1 MTPQEYLVQFPNIC
15 EPGRSDIQKH
25 QTMEDWWNATS
36 RPDHLLSSLSR
47 FSPTVQQGYICAD
60 LAIGWAADA
69 LDLAGIPHGLR
80 DLAPITDRE
89 TARQAE
95 TIAAEAQAAAR
106 ATWAAA
112 AEARAAD
119 AAEMA
124 AEAARVAA
132 WAAAAEARAA
142 DAAEMA
148 ARAAFCAINTGPD
161 PVKMADQ
168 IRARIACP
176 YKEIEL

>member
-1 MTPQEYLVQFPNIC
+1 MNAIDYIETHHPAACPEAREWLRSLPEDTTLDQAWAIC
-15 EPGRSDIQKH
+15 
-25 QTMEDWWNATS
+25 
-36 RPDHLLSSLSR
+36 PDPTWMLWLLSKS
-47 FSPTVQQGYICAD
+47 SPTVEQGYICAD

-89 TARQAE
+89 TA
-95 TIAAEAQAAAR
+95 AEAVGVAVGVASDAK
-106 ATWAAA
+106 A
-112 AEARAAD
+112 AAD
-119 AAEMA
+119 AAWTARA
-124 AEAARVAA
+124 AAKAA
-132 WAAAAEARAA
+132 WAAETAETAA
-142 DAAEMA
+142 DAAWVAWVAWAA